1 MHPHVVI
8 LSAFLSPFR
17 SGAEACVE
25 EVAHRLVARYSI
37 TIVTARLRRDVPRV
51 GVLPPPGGRGLGGGD
66 QGIPLLRI
74 GFGSPFDKWLFPF
87 LAPFVVRKLRPD
99 IVHAVLETFAG
110 AALLLCRFVYPQ
122 AQRILTLQ
130 TTNRSFLKCPV
141 IRAAHRVT
149 AISSVLVEAAKRC
162 GKEAAFIPNGVDYTA
177 IREACARYPKMPGRI
192 LFVGR
197 LEKMK
202 GVDTLL
208 AAFAQLPVAPTINPP
223 PPVGERGGPLPSP
236 VYGGRAGVGGN
247 LRVVGDGSLRK
258 QLLAFSFQ
266 FSAAHNIHFVGYL
279 PVPELYK
286 EFAEAEIF
294 CALPRSEAMGNVFLE
309 AQAAG
314 CAVLGTRVGGVPDV
328 VLHGKTGIL
337 LAPEDPQVAA
347 TTLALLLKD
356 AELRQKLSSAAVAH
370 AEKYDWSGI
379 AEQYAAMYAKIL

>member
-1 MHPHVVI
+1 MQKPRVVI

-25 EVAHRLVARYSI
+25 EVAARLADRFDV
-37 TIVTARLRRDVPRV
+37 TIVTARMRRSLEKDERWRMKDGRDVRV
-51 GVLPPPGGRGLGGGD
+51 
-66 QGIPLLRI
+66 LRI
-74 GFGSPFDKWLFPF
+74 GLGYPCDKWLFPF
-87 LAPFVVRKLRPD
+87 LAPFVVRKLKPD

-122 AQRILTLQ
+122 ARRILTLQ
-130 TTNRSFLKCPV
+130 TTNRSFLKCPI

-149 AISSVLVEAAKRC
+149 AISSVLVDAARKC
-162 GKEAAFIPNGVDYTA
+162 GCDAQHIPNGVDYTA
-177 IREACARYPKMPGRI
+177 IREACVRYPKVPGRV

-208 AAFAQLPVAPTINPP
+208 GAVSDERLAVRTDWSLRI
-223 PPVGERGGPLPSP
+223 VGSGSLQEKLSATRYPLPATHRIEFTGCLP
-236 VYGGRAGVGGN
+236 TTEVYR
-247 LRVVGDGSLRK
+247 
-258 QLLAFSFQ
+258 
-266 FSAAHNIHFVGYL
+266 
-279 PVPELYK
+279 

-314 CAVLGTRVGGVPDV
+314 CAVIGTRVGGVPEI

-337 LAPEDPQVAA
+337 IAPEDPKAAA
-347 TTLALLLKD
+347 TTLTLLLKD

-370 AEKYDWSGI
+370 AEQYDWSGI
-379 AEQYAAMYAKIL
+379 AEKYAAMYAEIL